1 MTPNAVL
8 VSAFV
13 VAAIVSFA
21 ASSALIVRLERL
33 GTRFGVTEAILG
45 LIAAIAADAPEISS
59 AVTAVVRGEHTVG
72 VGVILG
78 ANIFQLAALLGLGA
92 VIAGRVRVDR
102 RVTVFEGIPALAVAI
117 VAVLV
122 VGGVMAPIIGL
133 LIGIAI
139 FVPYVWLSSLSPQA
153 RQRVPLPRELRED
166 TSQALADEEED
177 LTRVIG
183 PGASQR
189 SDGPIAVVM
198 LLLVIGASV
207 ILERTASDFG
217 ASMKWSPLVVGAVV
231 IAIVTSIPN
240 VVAAVHLARKGR
252 GAATMSEAMNS
263 NRINTLAGL
272 LVPAVF
278 VGAGFAASVTAET
291 RTLAWVYVLFTA
303 VVLAWT
309 LWRRGVGRFAGV
321 ALLAAYVTV
330 VVALIF
336 ASR

>member
-1 MTPNAVL
+1 MTHNAVL
-8 VSAFV
+8 VTAFL

-92 VIAGRVRVDR
+92 VLAGRVRVDR
-102 RVTVFEGIPALAVAI
+102 RVTVFEGIPALAMAV

-122 VGGVMAPIIGL
+122 VGGIVSPVIGVAL
-133 LIGIAI
+133 GVVI

-153 RQRVPLPRELRED
+153 RQRVPLPRDLRDD
-166 TSQALADEEED
+166 TTQALADEEED
-177 LTRVIG
+177 FTRVIG
-183 PGASQR
+183 PGASHR
-189 SDGPIAVVM
+189 SDGPIAVIM
-198 LLLVIGASV
+198 LLLVVGASV

-217 ASMKWSPLVVGAVV
+217 ASMNWSPLVVGAVV

-291 RTLAWVYVLFTA
+291 KTLAWIYLVFTV
-303 VVLAWT
+303 VVLGWT
-309 LWRRGVGRFAGV
+309 LWRRGVGRFAGI
-321 ALLAAYVTV
+321 ALLLAYLTLVGV
-330 VVALIF
+330 LI
-336 ASR
+336 